1 MPRYIKMPEN
11 LKAWKISSLV
21 SEENGNEVYKVS
33 KKEYDGTVVSA
44 NLRYICISGNTY
56 NSDNVDF
63 INQESSFLKN
73 ISQSGN
79 SFNYIDVS
87 VKNNPAK
94 EKIELY
100 IITEDLKALSDVMK
114 EKTFTESEI
123 IDFGIQMSSILE
135 KLESNNIFHGNIS
148 PDNIFVTNDGK
159 YKIGG
164 FSDFESKISDMS
176 FVAPEIANKQNADLT
191 TDIYSLGL
199 IMYSMCSNNRLPFES
214 DTVSKEDAIKT
225 RFDGKSVSAPQNGGE
240 KLKSVI
246 VIACQPDNANR
257 WKNAANIKNALT
269 SIRDENTAS
278 RQNPKVIVPETTDFD
293 DNVFEEFEYEEPEN
307 SVSDENSESD
317 DNTDSKADYL
327 TAPAALA
334 ASEITSEVLKSSNQ
348 ETVAEIP
355 ENKADSNE
363 DVQSDSFEVTEPS
376 KVISE
381 NENNILS
388 DSHEDISSFSEQ
400 SNKSEDNSSNA
411 VSDDNNADDLEID
424 NRVFDNY
431 EIKNKVISFNKPVSE
446 KDYGDYFDDP
456 EPADNDNDNKP
467 EDTKSDIE
475 ENDDSNPFGVF
486 STADDMSSDEK
497 SKKNIVIII
506 ISVIVMF
513 AALGFI
519 AYCIISGISGNNDNT
534 ATTSSQTTTVETT
547 AKATTQPTT
556 AAPTTQPTT
565 AAVKKAVIP
574 VVGYGYS
581 YAKELL
587 EADGFVVEIG
597 EYKYSNDYDE
607 GYVISQSPQGD
618 SEADNGSVVT
628 LDISLGAE
636 EPETTEAPATEAP
649 TEPENSAVDSSYLF
663 ANSDSAYL
671 SKSDVSSL
679 SREELNLAI
688 NEIYARRGRIFSDPY
703 LSSYFKS
710 KMWYN
715 PKYNA
720 DEFSANVTFNSYEQ
734 ANLQLM
740 VNEQSE
746 KGYR

>member
-1 MPRYIKMPEN
+1 MPRHIKMPEN
-11 LKAWKISSLV
+11 LKLWKITSLV

-56 NSDNVDF
+56 NSENVDF

-100 IITEDLKALSDVMK
+100 IITEDSKSVSDVMK

-135 KLESNNIFHGNIS
+135 KLESNNIFHGNIN

-176 FVAPEIANKQNADLT
+176 FVAPEIAKKQNADLT

-199 IMYSMCSNNRLPFES
+199 IMYCMCSNNRLPFES

-225 RFDGKSVSAPQNGGE
+225 RFDGKSVSAPKNGGE

-269 SIRDENTAS
+269 SIRDENTVS
-278 RQNPKVIVPETTDFD
+278 QQNPKVIVPETTDFD
-293 DNVFEEFEYEEPEN
+293 NNVFEEYEYEEPEYSN
-307 SVSDENSESD
+307 SEEIAESD
-317 DNTDSKADYL
+317 DNNDSQTDNL

-334 ASEITSEVLKSSNQ
+334 ASEIASEAVQTSNQ
-348 ETVAEIP
+348 ETVSEFP

-363 DVQSDSFEVTEPS
+363 DEQSDS
-376 KVISE
+376 
-381 NENNILS
+381 
-388 DSHEDISSFSEQ
+388 EDISSFSEPPQ
-400 SNKSEDNSSNA
+400 KTEDNSSNTISA
-411 VSDDNNADDLEID
+411 DNNEDEFEID

-431 EIKNKVISFNKPVSE
+431 EIKNKVINLNKTASE
-446 KDYGDYFDDP
+446 KDYGAYFDDP
-456 EPADNDNDNKP
+456 EPLVNDNNNKP
-467 EDTKSDIE
+467 EDIKSDIK
-475 ENDDSNPFGVF
+475 ENEDADSFGVF
-486 STADDMSSDEK
+486 STDDDTTSSEK

-513 AALGFI
+513 AALAFI

-534 ATTSSQTTTVETT
+534 ATTSAQPTTVETT
-547 AKATTQPTT
+547 AKSTTQPTT

-597 EYKYSNDYDE
+597 EYRYSNDYDE

-618 SEADNGSVVT
+618 SEADKGSVVT

-649 TEPENSAVDSSYLF
+649 ATEAPTEQENSAVDNSYLF

-688 NEIYARRGRIFSDPY
+688 NEIYARRGRIFSDPA

-710 KMWYN
+710 KSWYD

-720 DEFSANVTFNSYEQ
+720 EEFSANVTFNSYEQ